1 MGLFKKRRRLHEK
14 ENLKHDLREE
24 DSTRGPEA
32 RREVKAIL
40 RDRGHASYG
49 FLIKLE
55 LKQNSPVT
63 EG

>member
-1 MGLFKKRRRLHEK
+1 MGLFKKRRRLREK

-32 RREVKAIL
+32 RREAKAIL

-55 LKQNSPVT
+55 L
-63 EG
+63 